1 MRIDRTERVL
11 AALQARI
18 SEQGDMPIRVS
29 RLTMQVLMKRLG
41 LGKWEAG
48 EDSFREVDALALDM
62 LRHLAWQ
69 RQPYAEIAYLERT
82 KVAA

>member
-1 MRIDRTERVL
+1 VRVDRTDRVL

-18 SEQGDMPIRVS
+18 SDQSDMPIRVS
-29 RLTMQVLMKRLG
+29 RLTMRVLMRRLG
-41 LGKWEAG
+41 MGEWEPG

-69 RQPYAEIAYLERT
+69 RAG
-82 KVAA
+82 